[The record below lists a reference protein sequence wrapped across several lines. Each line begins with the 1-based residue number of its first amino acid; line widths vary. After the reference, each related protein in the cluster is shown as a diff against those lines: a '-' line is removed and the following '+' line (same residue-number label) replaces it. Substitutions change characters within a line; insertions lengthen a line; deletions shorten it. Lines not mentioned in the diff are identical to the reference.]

1 MKNKTE
7 IYLGKV
13 EECLSNYKYRVR
25 VSAIDGDKNAP
36 GSTLTSDLA
45 PATYCT
51 HPGICPNI
59 NIGDE
64 VFITYGDN
72 DYSNPIIIGV
82 AFNKTNS
89 DKGSKVIA
97 SDLEVT
103 ESVKLPANTTIGG
116 LTPAK
121 IKYLSNVSEDNEIK
135 LLELREDAQSLK
147 KDFSGLISWGTS
159 IPTSETVDS
168 KIYIQ
173 IIG

>member
-13 EECLSNYKYRVR
+13 EECLSNHRYKVR
-25 VSAIDGDKNAP
+25 VSAIDGSRNAP
-36 GSTLTSDLA
+36 GSTLTSDLDN
-45 PATYCT
+45 ATYCT

-59 NIGDE
+59 NVGDE
-64 VFITYGDN
+64 VFVTYSDN

-82 AFNKTNS
+82 AFNQTNS

-116 LTPAK
+116 LTPSK
-121 IKYLSNVSEDNEIK
+121 IKYLANVSESNEIE
-135 LLELREDAQSLK
+135 LLELRQDAQGLK
-147 KDFSGLISWGTS
+147 KEFSELISWGTD